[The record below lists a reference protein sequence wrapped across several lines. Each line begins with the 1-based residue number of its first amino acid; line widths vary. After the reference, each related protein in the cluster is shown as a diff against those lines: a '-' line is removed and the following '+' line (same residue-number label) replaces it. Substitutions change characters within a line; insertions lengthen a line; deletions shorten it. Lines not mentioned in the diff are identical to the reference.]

1 MNEKVTSLKIDP
13 ELWKKAKLLAVKRG
27 VTLKSL
33 VEELLTLEVEGE
45 ELLEGETGASAEL
58 LKALEERRREGST
71 PFAIKSKKS
80 AVELLREG
88 RGE

>member
-1 MNEKVTSLKIDP
+1 MTEKITSLKIDP
-13 ELWKKAKLLAVKRG
+13 ELWKEVKLLAVKRG

-45 ELLEGETGASAEL
+45 EFLEGEIRASKEL
-58 LKALEERRREGST
+58 LTALEERRKEGRA
-71 PFAIKSKKS
+71 PFVIKSKKS
-80 AVELLREG
+80 AVELVREG